1 MSIGQHQWMHQLLK
15 STVHD
20 SILAQLMQADPLT
33 DTSFVEMDITTNCDQ
48 ATELMLSKVTD

>member
-1 MSIGQHQWMHQLLK
+1 MHQLPLLK

>member
-20 SILAQLMQADPLT
+20 SILVQLIGADPLT

-48 ATELMLSKVTD
+48 ATELLSKVTD

>member
-1 MSIGQHQWMHQLLK
+1 MHQLLK

-20 SILAQLMQADPLT
+20 SILVQLIGADPLT

-48 ATELMLSKVTD
+48 ATELLSKVTD